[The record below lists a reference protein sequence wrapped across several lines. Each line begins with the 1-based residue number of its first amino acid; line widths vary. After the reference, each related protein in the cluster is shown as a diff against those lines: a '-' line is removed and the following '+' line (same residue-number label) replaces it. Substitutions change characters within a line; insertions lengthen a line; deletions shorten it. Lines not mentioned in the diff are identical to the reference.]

1 MQEFEICRFWSYLW
15 LMHTSKPHAISHNAH
30 NLCCHFCSLAR
41 WWWHSMWSEWNKNK
55 GTISNSCLDK
65 GTIIVP
71 GDWRLVISLI
81 TEKVQALEEFMFKDY
96 GEWWEWQAKPY
107 TSEIVNAQYNKI
119 TKASRRIV
127 PNSWYCISQQIQK
140 PNLQI
145 LRQKIASVPVYVTEK
160 YSHSPNNWKKS

>member
-1 MQEFEICRFWSYLW
+1 MLITFAA
-15 LMHTSKPHAISHNAH
+15 TSGLLPGDDGTLC
-30 NLCCHFCSLAR
+30 NL
-41 WWWHSMWSEWNKNK
+41 N
-55 GTISNSCLDK
+55 GTKQGHISNSCLDK

-71 GDWRLVISLI
+71 GDWRLVILQI
-81 TEKVQALEEFMFKDY
+81 TEKVQAFEDFMFKDY

-107 TSEIVNAQYNKI
+107 TSEIVNAPYNKI

-145 LRQKIASVPVYVTEK
+145 LWQKIVSVPVYITEK